1 MNFILG
7 LPRLKR
13 VRDSIFMVVDMFS
26 KMIHFISCYKTDD
39 ATNITNLFF
48 REIVQLHRF
57 LEALFMIITLSFLA
71 TFERFYGVS

>member
-7 LPRLKR
+7 LPSLKR

-48 REIVQLHRF
+48 REIVQLHEVPRSIIYDHNVKF
-57 LEALFMIITLSFLA
+57 LSYF
-71 TFERFYGVS
+71 